1 MDKEYTVLVEAAN
14 GSRYAVQA
22 RKSRMQRVL
31 GQLTKS
37 AVKAWLN
44 EVSRQQS
51 LGVKGMTCVWQVR
64 SSLLQ
69 CSVYAGHDLRLAGT
83 LYFCCRV
90 ISMHPNPSLVFFT
103 LIGGFT
109 VVHSCGVTTL
119 VYLLKRGRLFSN

>member
-64 SSLLQ
+64 STLLQ
-69 CSVYAGHDLRLAGT
+69 CSFAAPESK
-83 LYFCCRV
+83 FC
-90 ISMHPNPSLVFFT
+90 HLFT
-103 LIGGFT
+103 LVMGRRCAEWSQAEG
-109 VVHSCGVTTL
+109 HSESTMPA
-119 VYLLKRGRLFSN
+119 LLSRRLHYRTYIPVEQRFACIC